1 MNNKGFT
8 LVELLATIVL
18 LAVITTIAVPS
29 IMGISNNVKKNM
41 LDTKKNLMKENAKL
55 YGEDNLTDL
64 ASSSKNLKRN
74 GDYTTPRYS
83 CQVLTIGSLVSD
95 GYITLDEDD
104 EEAGKVINPVD
115 NSDMSNIKIIIYYKN
130 KRVVA
135 AYEKEKEKNASGNE
149 VEVSY
154 SCE

>member
-41 LDTKKNLMKENAKL
+41 LETKKDLMKENAKL
-55 YGEDNLTDL
+55 YGEDNLTSL
-64 ASSSKNLKRN
+64 AASTKTLRRKGTNTGYK
-74 GDYTTPRYS
+74 
-83 CQVLTIGSLVSD
+83 CQVLTIGSLVND

-115 NSDMSNIKIIIYYKN
+115 NSDMSDIKIIIYFKN

-135 AYEKEKEKNASGNE
+135 AYETEKEKNASGTE
-149 VEVSY
+149 EEVSY
-154 SCE
+154 SCR